1 MRCRARYGDRKA
13 GPRLRSRWSAVP
25 DRSLRHPHQR
35 VRQCAGPIRRV
46 GPPDV
51 GSSDSNH
58 RSSADVKDGG
68 CRWQPEGH
76 PQLGSSQRV
85 LQRVRSRSCA
95 EGDPRRLAGRAG
107 KHSRR
112 ERRERPQESHRQEG
126 LAGQEA
132 GCEQADVCGQKISQR
147 RITPLRHDAGD
158 RRADP
163 ARDRCQARRSL

>member
-1 MRCRARYGDRKA
+1 
-13 GPRLRSRWSAVP
+13 V
-25 DRSLRHPHQR
+25 
-35 VRQCAGPIRRV
+35 
-46 GPPDV
+46 
-51 GSSDSNH
+51 
-58 RSSADVKDGG
+58 
-68 CRWQPEGH
+68 
-76 PQLGSSQRV
+76 
-85 LQRVRSRSCA
+85 
-95 EGDPRRLAGRAG
+95 AGRAG

-163 ARDRCQARRSL
+163 CAGQMLGAPELVTRKILDLSHEGGTSPEARADLLVSSAGVTPTQDAPLERTQHIALLWLDDF